1 MRFQF
6 SAMGAKRLRSM
17 VVKHIAFIAKYNFF
31 WVFVGSIVL
40 TTAVVSPISAQLPA
54 LPNLQLPPLNQPSDD
69 SDTTVATAW
78 IRLDGRRLFQIAA
91 PRANLSDRVDDIQQR
106 LQNISQDYFQS
117 DSTDIEVQ
125 IKPKNNL
132 PVIHV
137 NNQPLLTVTDLD
149 AKMQQAENP
158 QKLAQTLSESLQED
172 FKRAKLERQPPFLAR
187 QGSIAAGVFLSVLL
201 SSWLVRRLWL
211 RSKQHPIPVT
221 PTSDPVTTQLT
232 QKQQQNLQEVR
243 RRLFQLTQSLVWSSG
258 TLVILGL
265 FPYTRIIQAWIL
277 SALKIPFTLG
287 IVGLGTYVI
296 IRLSYVLIDRSTAA
310 LAINALLTPEDSLR
324 LQLRVST
331 ISGVIKG
338 IATVSGVAI
347 GILVALSTL
356 NVNIAPLLAGAGLI
370 GVAVSLASQNLIKD
384 AINGFFIILE
394 DQYALGDVIA
404 VGDVGGLVENLNLR
418 ITQLRDSEGRLITIP
433 NSEIKIVANLSSRWS
448 RADLNIPI
456 AYNADVD
463 HALKLI
469 ETVGLE
475 MDQDPRWRDQIVE
488 TPQVLGVENFG
499 DRGLM
504 IRVWI
509 KTQPLKQ
516 WDVAREYRRRI
527 KITFDQAGIEIPLLQ
542 QAIWLNDESPKSS
555 SKRSD
560 FTAS

>member
-17 VVKHIAFIAKYNFF
+17 VVHIAFGIPKSNFF
-31 WVFVGSIVL
+31 WAFVGSIVL
-40 TTAVVSPISAQLPA
+40 TTAVVSPIYAQLPA

-69 SDTTVATAW
+69 LDTTVATAW

-106 LQNISQDYFQS
+106 LQSISQNYFQS
-117 DSTDIEVQ
+117 DSTDIQVQ
-125 IKPKNNL
+125 IRSENNL
-132 PVIHV
+132 PVIYV

-149 AKMQQAENP
+149 AKMQQAESP
-158 QKLAQTLSESLQED
+158 QKLAQTLSDSLEED
-172 FKRAKLERQPPFLAR
+172 FKRAKLERKSSFLAR
-187 QGSIAAGVFLSVLL
+187 QGSIAAGVFLGVILISL
-201 SSWLVRRLWL
+201 LVRRLWL
-211 RSKQHPIPVT
+211 RSKQHPIPDP

-265 FPYTRIIQAWIL
+265 FPYTRIIQVWIL
-277 SALKIPFTLG
+277 SALKIPFTLA

-394 DQYALGDVIA
+394 DQYALGDFIA
-404 VGDVGGLVENLNLR
+404 VGNVGGLVENLNLR

-475 MDQDPRWRDQIVE
+475 MDQDPRWREQIVE

-527 KITFDQAGIEIPLLQ
+527 KITFDQAGIVIPLPQ
-542 QAIWLNDESPKSS
+542 QAIWLNDESPKSP

>member
-1 MRFQF
+1 MRFQYR
-6 SAMGAKRLRSM
+6 AMVAKRLRSM
-17 VVKHIAFIAKYNFF
+17 VVEHTAFGITHHFF
-31 WVFVGSIVL
+31 WTLTGSIVL
-40 TTAVVSPISAQLPA
+40 TTAIVSPTPAQLPI
-54 LPNLQLPPLNQPSDD
+54 PIQLPLLNQPSDD
-69 SDTTVATAW
+69 SDTKVVTTW

-91 PRANLSDRVDDIQQR
+91 PRANLQKRVEDIQQR
-106 LQNISQDYFQS
+106 LQKISQDYFQS
-117 DSTDIEVQ
+117 NSTDIQIQ
-125 IKPKNNL
+125 IKQKNNL
-132 PVIHV
+132 PVIYV
-137 NNQPLLTVTDLD
+137 NNESLLTVTDLD
-149 AKMQQAENP
+149 AKMQQEETP
-158 QKLAQTLSESLQED
+158 LKLAQRLSESLAQD
-172 FKRAKLERQPPFLAR
+172 FKRAKLERQSTFLLR
-187 QGSIAAGVFLSVLL
+187 QGSIATSVFLGVVL
-201 SSWLVRRLWL
+201 SSWGVRRLWL
-211 RSKQHPIPVT
+211 QSKLHPIPVT
-221 PTSDPVTTQLT
+221 PTSDPVTTQLS
-232 QKQQQNLQEVR
+232 QQQQRNLQEVR
-243 RRLFQLTQSLVWSSG
+243 RRLVQLTQSLVWSSG
-258 TLVILGL
+258 TLIILGL
-265 FPYTRIIQAWIL
+265 FPYTRIIQVWIL
-277 SALKIPFTLG
+277 SVLKIPFTLG
-287 IVGLGTYVI
+287 IVGLGTYVA
-296 IRLSYVLIDRSTAA
+296 IRFSYVLIDRFTAA
-310 LAINALLTPEDSLR
+310 LAINTLLTPEDSLR

-331 ISGVIKG
+331 ISGVIKS
-338 IATVSGVAI
+338 ISTLSGVAI

-356 NVNIAPLLAGAGLI
+356 SVNIAPLLAGAGLI

-469 ETVGLE
+469 EAVGLE
-475 MDQDPRWRDQIVE
+475 MDQDPQWRDQIVE

-527 KITFDQAGIEIPLLQ
+527 KNTFDQAGIVIPLPQ
-542 QAIWLNDESPKSS
+542 QAIWLNDSQKPKSPFDGKNPPS
-555 SKRSD
+555 S
-560 FTAS
+560 

>member
-6 SAMGAKRLRSM
+6 QA
-17 VVKHIAFIAKYNFF
+17 IAKYKFL
-31 WVFVGSIVL
+31 WAISGSIVI
-40 TTAVVSPISAQLPA
+40 TTSVISPTPAQLPI
-54 LPNLQLPPLNQPSDD
+54 PVQLAPLNQSSDD
-69 SDTTVATAW
+69 ADTKVVTTW

-91 PRANLSDRVDDIQQR
+91 PRAKLADRVDDIQQR
-106 LQNISQDYFQS
+106 LQKISQDYFQS
-117 DSTDIEVQ
+117 DSSQLQVQ
-125 IKPKNNL
+125 SDLKNKL
-132 PVIHV
+132 PVIYV
-137 NNQPLLTVTDLD
+137 NGESLLTVTDLD
-149 AKMQQAENP
+149 AKMQQEEDP
-158 QKLAQTLSESLQED
+158 EKLAQTLKDSLKQD
-172 FKRAKLERQPPFLAR
+172 FKKAKLERQAPFLAR
-187 QGSIAAGVFLSVLL
+187 QGSIAAGVFLGVVL
-201 SSWLVRRLWL
+201 SSWGVRRLWL
-211 RSKQHPIPVT
+211 RSKLQPIPAT

-232 QKQQQNLQEVR
+232 QKQQRNLQEVR

-258 TLVILGL
+258 TLIILGL
-265 FPYTRIIQAWIL
+265 FPYTRIIQVWIL
-277 SALKIPFTLG
+277 SVLKIPFTLG
-287 IVGLGTYVI
+287 IVGLGTYVA
-296 IRLSYVLIDRSTAA
+296 IRLSYVLIDRFTAA
-310 LAINALLTPEDSLR
+310 LAINALLTPADSAR

-338 IATVSGVAI
+338 IATLSGVAI

-356 NVNIAPLLAGAGLI
+356 SVDIAPLLAGAGLI

-404 VGDVGGLVENLNLR
+404 VGSVGGLVENLNLR

-456 AYNADVD
+456 AYNTDVD

-475 MDQDPRWRDQIVE
+475 MDRDPQWREQIVE
-488 TPQVLGVENFG
+488 TPQVLGVDNFG

-527 KITFDQAGIEIPLLQ
+527 KITFDKAGIVIPLPQ
-542 QAIWLNDESPKSS
+542 QAIWLNDAQTLKSS
-555 SKRSD
+555 FDGKGSTSVERQGDGVKNERLM
-560 FTAS
+560 

>member
-1 MRFQF
+1 
-6 SAMGAKRLRSM
+6 
-17 VVKHIAFIAKYNFF
+17 
-31 WVFVGSIVL
+31 
-40 TTAVVSPISAQLPA
+40 
-54 LPNLQLPPLNQPSDD
+54 
-69 SDTTVATAW
+69 
-78 IRLDGRRLFQIAA
+78 
-91 PRANLSDRVDDIQQR
+91 
-106 LQNISQDYFQS
+106 
-117 DSTDIEVQ
+117 
-125 IKPKNNL
+125 
-132 PVIHV
+132 
-137 NNQPLLTVTDLD
+137 
-149 AKMQQAENP
+149 
-158 QKLAQTLSESLQED
+158 
-172 FKRAKLERQPPFLAR
+172 
-187 QGSIAAGVFLSVLL
+187 
-201 SSWLVRRLWL
+201 
-211 RSKQHPIPVT
+211 
-221 PTSDPVTTQLT
+221 
-232 QKQQQNLQEVR
+232 
-243 RRLFQLTQSLVWSSG
+243 
-258 TLVILGL
+258 
-265 FPYTRIIQAWIL
+265 
-277 SALKIPFTLG
+277 
-287 IVGLGTYVI
+287 
-296 IRLSYVLIDRSTAA
+296 
-310 LAINALLTPEDSLR
+310 
-324 LQLRVST
+324 
-331 ISGVIKG
+331 
-338 IATVSGVAI
+338 
-347 GILVALSTL
+347 
-356 NVNIAPLLAGAGLI
+356 LI

-475 MDQDPRWRDQIVE
+475 MDQDPRWREQIVE

-527 KITFDQAGIEIPLLQ
+527 KITFDQAGIDIPLLQ

-560 FTAS
+560 FTSS

>member
-6 SAMGAKRLRSM
+6 LAMGAKRLRSM

-40 TTAVVSPISAQLPA
+40 TTTVVSPIYAQLPA
-54 LPNLQLPPLNQPSDD
+54 LPNLQLPPLHQPSDD
-69 SDTTVATAW
+69 SDTTVATTW

-106 LQNISQDYFQS
+106 LQKISQDYFQS
-117 DSTDIEVQ
+117 DSIDIQVQ
-125 IKPKNNL
+125 IRPENNL
-132 PVIHV
+132 PVIYV

-149 AKMQQAENP
+149 AKIHQAEDP

-187 QGSIAAGVFLSVLL
+187 QGSIAAGVFLSVVL

-277 SALKIPFTLG
+277 AALKIPFTLG

-296 IRLSYVLIDRSTAA
+296 IRLSYVLIDRFTAA

-338 IATVSGVAI
+338 IATVSG
-347 GILVALSTL
+347 STL
-356 NVNIAPLLAGAGLI
+356 
-370 GVAVSLASQNLIKD
+370 
-384 AINGFFIILE
+384 
-394 DQYALGDVIA
+394 
-404 VGDVGGLVENLNLR
+404 R
-418 ITQLRDSEGRLITIP
+418 
-433 NSEIKIVANLSSRWS
+433 
-448 RADLNIPI
+448 
-456 AYNADVD
+456 
-463 HALKLI
+463 
-469 ETVGLE
+469 
-475 MDQDPRWRDQIVE
+475 
-488 TPQVLGVENFG
+488 
-499 DRGLM
+499 
-504 IRVWI
+504 
-509 KTQPLKQ
+509 
-516 WDVAREYRRRI
+516 
-527 KITFDQAGIEIPLLQ
+527 
-542 QAIWLNDESPKSS
+542 
-555 SKRSD
+555 
-560 FTAS
+560 